1 MPITPGLTIEAADV
15 AGLGGGHIT
24 ILLHNYDSIGQG
36 TWVYAQD
43 SPTMFNGIFYPS
55 SAANLDNITYKAFL
69 AAGTYTIRLVSS
81 TNTANGI
88 IDIDIDGA
96 EVASFDTY
104 AASLIKNV
112 LFTDTGNVVATP
124 GVKSIKMRVD
134 GKNGSSSGY
143 TINPIVLALW
153 RTA

>member
-1 MPITPGLTIEAADV
+1 MAIVTGQDILAADV
-15 AGLGGGHIT
+15 NARSAGHIT

-69 AAGTYTIRLVSS
+69 AVGTYTIRLVCS

-88 IDIDIDGA
+88 IDFDIDA
-96 EVASFDTY
+96 VEVASFDTY
-104 AASLIKNV
+104 AGSLIKNV
-112 LFTDTGNVVATP
+112 IFTQTGIVVAT
-124 GVKSIKMRVD
+124 GGLKSIKMRAD
-134 GKNGSSSGY
+134 GKNGSSSGF
-143 TINPIVLALW
+143 TINPIILGLW
-153 RTA
+153 RTV